1 VDDDSREDAGD
12 KVILTTLH
20 GAKGLEFPVVFLIGV
35 EEQLLPHA
43 RSLMPH
49 ANDVS
54 DPDHVSDVS
63 EERRLTYVGLTRAQE
78 MLYVTRCACRRRHG
92 REVLCA
98 PSRFLQEI
106 PEGLME
112 TRDVAAESREPV
124 AAGELSAFFQKFAT
138 TTTD

>member
-1 VDDDSREDAGD
+1 
-12 KVILTTLH
+12 
-20 GAKGLEFPVVFLIGV
+20 VVFLIGV

-92 REVLCA
+92 RDVICA

-112 TRDVAAESREPV
+112 ARDVAAESREPV
-124 AAGELSAFFQKFAT
+124 GAGELSAFFQKFAFP
-138 TTTD
+138 TTD